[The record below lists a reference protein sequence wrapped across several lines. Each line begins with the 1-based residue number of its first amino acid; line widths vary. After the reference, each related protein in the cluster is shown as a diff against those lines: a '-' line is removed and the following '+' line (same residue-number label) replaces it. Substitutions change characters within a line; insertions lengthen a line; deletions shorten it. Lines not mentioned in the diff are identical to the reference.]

1 MNLLP
6 KKKITDNDIKDDEGS
21 EGSQDE
27 FNPSAFEDGG
37 GDPESDGESE
47 VPDDSEVTKKPR
59 TKKGK
64 KTKGSRKDVTA
75 VRQTTAQKPTP
86 TITEER
92 LKRKADETVR
102 YVLVPPV

>member
-1 MNLLP
+1 LTVSN
-6 KKKITDNDIKDDEGS
+6 IEDNEGS

-27 FNPSAFEDGG
+27 FHPAACEDN
-37 GDPESDGESE
+37 GDSESDGESE

-64 KTKGSRKDVTA
+64 KTKASRKDVTA

-86 TITEER
+86 AITEER